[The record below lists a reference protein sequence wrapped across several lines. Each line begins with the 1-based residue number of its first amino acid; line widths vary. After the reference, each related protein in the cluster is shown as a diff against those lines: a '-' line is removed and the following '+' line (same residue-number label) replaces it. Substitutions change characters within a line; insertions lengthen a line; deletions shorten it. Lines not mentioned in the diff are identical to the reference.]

1 MLPGGRRQI
10 IGGASLIMGAAS
22 IRRASAEIMPD
33 GHAAG
38 RDVAAAPNP
47 LATLP
52 RKPGEAP
59 AFTASLD
66 RAPLKQTSGGWARE
80 VTTRTLPIATGIAGA
95 HLFVNAGGCRE
106 MHWHNSDEWAMVL
119 GGHAQITAVD
129 PSGEMEVVNVGPGDL
144 WYFPRGH
151 AHAIQT
157 LGDVPLNA
165 ILAFNDGL
173 YAEHGTFGLS
183 DWMSR
188 LQPAELAQALG
199 VAIHAVDLL
208 PAGETYIMQ
217 GEVLPL
223 SGPEAQAERPWP
235 AERSH
240 RFRLTSGTPRFQAA
254 CGNMHAAGRDQFAM
268 AGMAGVV
275 MVMQPGAMQPPH
287 WHTEADEWHYV
298 VQGRVHFTLFG
309 PDKHVAVAELGPGD
323 CAYIPAN
330 SGHLVRNTGD
340 TPSEVVSV
348 LNGPSY
354 EEASISDW
362 LRQAP
367 PHLLTNNLN
376 VDRWLLP
383 RFPATGPILAG

>member
-1 MLPGGRRQI
+1 MGDDKSLL
-10 IGGASLIMGAAS
+10 AHLLIMGAAS
-22 IRRASAEIMPD
+22 IQRVSAEIIRD

-38 RDVAAAPNP
+38 RDVGAAPNP

-52 RKPGEAP
+52 RKPGEGP

-80 VTTRTLPIATGIAGA
+80 VTTRTLAIATGIAGA
-95 HLFVNAGGCRE
+95 HLFINAGGCRE
-106 MHWHNSDEWAMVL
+106 MHWHNSDEWAIVL

-129 PSGEMEVVNVGPGDL
+129 PSGTMEVVNVGPGDL

-173 YAEHGTFGLS
+173 YGEHGTFGLS

-188 LQPAELAQALG
+188 LKPAELAQALG
-199 VAIHAVDLL
+199 VSSYAVDCL
-208 PAGETYIMQ
+208 PVGETYIMQ

-223 SGPEAQAERPWP
+223 NGPEAQAERPWP

-240 RFRLTSGTPRFQAA
+240 RYRLTSGKPRFQAA
-254 CGNMHAAGRDQFAM
+254 CGTMHAVGHDRFPK

-275 MVMQPGAMQPPH
+275 TSMQPGAMQPPH

-298 VQGRVHFTLFG
+298 VQGRVNITMFG
-309 PDKHVAVAELGPGD
+309 PDKHLSVADMGPGD

-330 SGHLVRNTGD
+330 SGHLVRNIGD
-340 TPSEVVSV
+340 VPSEVVSV
-348 LNGPSY
+348 LNGASY
-354 EEASISDW
+354 EEATISDW
-362 LRQAP
+362 IRQAP
-367 PHLLTNNLN
+367 PHLLANNLN
-376 VDRWLLP
+376 ADRWLLP